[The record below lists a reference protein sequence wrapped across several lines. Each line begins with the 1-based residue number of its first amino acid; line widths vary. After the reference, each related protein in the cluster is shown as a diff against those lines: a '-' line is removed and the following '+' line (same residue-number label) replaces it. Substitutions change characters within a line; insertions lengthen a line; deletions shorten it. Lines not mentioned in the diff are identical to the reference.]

1 MNLPD
6 VIGAVRALLAPV
18 VPEPVLR
25 SMAMP
30 QVWYDSRRG
39 FGGAS
44 AAGTGALQSI
54 AVRSSVDLICSLV
67 SELPLHV
74 YRGEGAGRQRL
85 PIPGN
90 LLDPG
95 DDGQGLEDWVYTLVE
110 SWLMRGN
117 AYGDPVRER
126 LGYLRQLSL
135 YAPDSVQAQL
145 PSQGGIPEW
154 TVSGKAAPNL
164 VHLRVNPMAGVLLGF
179 SPVEAHV
186 VTILQSIAAS
196 QFGLQW
202 FTEGTHPQSLLINT
216 EAPIDSTQAKV
227 VLDRWRAMKS
237 GTREPAVMGKG
248 WEFKPLTITPEES
261 QFLGTL
267 GVSEAQCCRIFGPAI
282 AETLGYESGG
292 SMTYSNVQDRRSD
305 LLTLSLNR
313 WIRRAERLLSSMLPS
328 PQYARFDRD
337 ALLES
342 TTLARY
348 DAHARALGGK
358 WKTINEVRDDEDMAP
373 VPWGDEPVAIEATPA
388 AATGGN

>member
-6 VIGAVRALLAPV
+6 VLGAVRSWLAPV
-18 VPEPVLR
+18 VASPVVR
-25 SMAMP
+25 SMTMP

-39 FGGAS
+39 FNNAS
-44 AAGTGALQSI
+44 IAGTGALQSI

-74 YRGEGAGRQRL
+74 YRGEGASRQQL
-85 PIPGN
+85 PLPRN
-90 LLDPG
+90 LLEPG
-95 DDGQGLEDWVYTLVE
+95 DDGYGLEDWVYRLIE

-117 AYGDPVRER
+117 AYGDPVTDN
-126 LGYLRQLSL
+126 LGYLRRLSL
-135 YAPDSVQAQL
+135 HAPDSVRPTLTKNGPAW
-145 PSQGGIPEW
+145 E
-154 TVSGKAAPNL
+154 VNGKPAPNL
-164 VHLRVNPMAGVLLGF
+164 MHLRVNPMAGVLLGF

-186 VTILQSIAAS
+186 VTILQSIAAG

-216 EAPIDSTQAKV
+216 EVPIDAAQAKS

-237 GTREPAVMGKG
+237 GTREPAVLGKG
-248 WEFKPLTITPEES
+248 WEFRPLTITPEES

-313 WIRRAERLLSSMLPS
+313 WIRRAERLLSSMLPA

-348 DAHARALGGK
+348 QAHQLALGSR
-358 WKTINEVRDDEDMAP
+358 WKTVNEVRDDEELAP
-373 VPWGDEPVAIEATPA
+373 VGWGDAPIELQPQQPATA
-388 AATGGN
+388 GGN